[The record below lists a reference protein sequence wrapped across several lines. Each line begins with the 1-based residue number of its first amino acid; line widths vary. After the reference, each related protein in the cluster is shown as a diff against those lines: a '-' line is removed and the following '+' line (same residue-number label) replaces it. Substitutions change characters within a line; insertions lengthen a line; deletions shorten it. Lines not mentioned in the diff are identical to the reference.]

1 MAHQQNPADVIEP
14 EVSFHLPRSQDSQLT
29 KEQADDHIE
38 DSGLDSDSE
47 SMTESTTSITS
58 SIMKYRQ
65 ENGRT
70 YHDLQHHVYLLT
82 FEHKLVMCPLPKKL
96 DRVLDIGTGTGIW
109 AIDFADEHPESM
121 VLGIDLSPIQPPL
134 SVPPNLSFEI
144 DDIEETWTYSY
155 KFDFIHSRMMVG
167 SIGNWPKLFERAYE
181 NLNPGGRI
189 QLSDAILPNQ
199 SDDGTLGPAT
209 AKWGQ
214 LMVEG
219 VEMIGRSM
227 QSAKLYKEQL
237 IAAGFEDVEEIIF
250 KWPMNKWP
258 KDPKLKEIGMWTLE
272 HSASAIPTL
281 SLAVFTRVLG
291 WTLEEL
297 NIFLIDVM
305 KETKNTSHHTY
316 WAIYVVYGKK
326 PE

>member
-1 MAHQQNPADVIEP
+1 MAHQQNPPDVIEP
-14 EVSFHLPRSQDSQLT
+14 EAH
-29 KEQADDHIE
+29 DHVD
-38 DSGLDSDSE
+38 DSGIESDSG
-47 SMTESTTSITS
+47 SVNESTASITS
-58 SIMKYRQ
+58 SILKYRQ

-82 FEHKLVMCPLPKKL
+82 FGHKLVISPLPKKL

-109 AIDFADEHPESM
+109 AIDFADEHPESI
-121 VLGIDLSPIQPPL
+121 VLGVDLSPIQPPF
-134 SVPPNLSFEI
+134 VPPNLSFEI
-144 DDIEETWTYSY
+144 DDIEEPWTYSY

-167 SIGNWPKLFERAYE
+167 SIGDWPKLFERAFE

-189 QLSDAILPNQ
+189 QLSDAILPTQ
-199 SDDGTLGPAT
+199 SDDGTVGPAT

-219 VEMIGRSM
+219 TEKAGRSL

-237 IAAGFEDVEEIIF
+237 IAAGFEEVEEVIY
-250 KWPMNKWP
+250 KWPMNNWP
-258 KDPKLKEIGMWTLE
+258 RDPKLKEIGMWTLE

-281 SLAVFTRVLG
+281 SLAIFTRVLG

-305 KETKNTSHHTY
+305 KETKNTSFHTY